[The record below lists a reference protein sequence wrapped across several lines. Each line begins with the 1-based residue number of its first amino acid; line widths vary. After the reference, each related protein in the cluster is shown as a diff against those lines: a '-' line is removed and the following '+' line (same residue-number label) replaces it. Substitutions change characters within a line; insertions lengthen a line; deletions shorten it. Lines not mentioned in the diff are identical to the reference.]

1 MWNVSL
7 IHLLFAWSS
16 PAKSVTKRLEKR
28 TFSLNLDL
36 RCHGCSSW
44 VWLAGSRRGVEQS
57 HERTQLWSSP
67 VSQEGHG
74 YSHHRGD
81 RAVPQCPWEGLGGEF
96 SLLGVEV
103 TSCLKYLSLAKKVEF
118 SLVLAIA
125 FTEIDSNFF
134 VLKEWIDV
142 KLRWNPDD
150 YGGIKLIRVPS
161 DSLWIPDIVLFDK

>member
-1 MWNVSL
+1 M
-7 IHLLFAWSS
+7 
-16 PAKSVTKRLEKR
+16 
-28 TFSLNLDL
+28 
-36 RCHGCSSW
+36 
-44 VWLAGSRRGVEQS
+44 
-57 HERTQLWSSP
+57 
-67 VSQEGHG
+67 
-74 YSHHRGD
+74 
-81 RAVPQCPWEGLGGEF
+81 
-96 SLLGVEV
+96 

-125 FTEIDSNFF
+125 FTEIDSDFF